1 MVWVATDDAAPR
13 RDDVFVFFTVV
24 VRFFDAPPLL
34 LGFDLALLA
43 PRLAG
48 LQVALDAARAFE
60 VADDFLA
67 VDLERARVLREV
79 DRDEEARRRVLG
91 AGRLAEADLARPVA
105 LAAVL
110 ALTIEDLDLEL
121 VDALLLGFDLALL
134 APRLA
139 GLQVALGAA
148 RAFEVAVDFL
158 TVDLERVRVPREVDS
173 DEEAR
178 RRVLGAGRLA
188 KADLARPVA
197 LAAVLALTIEDLD
210 LELVD
215 FLLADGAMM
224 RLRRR

>member
-1 MVWVATDDAAPR
+1 MPSVTGAGAGGDAGCSVPPATADAAPR

-24 VRFFDAPPLL
+24 VRFFEAPPLL

-43 PRLAG
+43 PRLA

-60 VADDFLA
+60 VAVDFLT

-105 LAAVL
+105 L
-110 ALTIEDLDLEL
+110 
-121 VDALLLGFDLALL
+121 
-134 APRLA
+134 
-139 GLQVALGAA
+139 
-148 RAFEVAVDFL
+148 
-158 TVDLERVRVPREVDS
+158 
-173 DEEAR
+173 
-178 RRVLGAGRLA
+178 
-188 KADLARPVA
+188 

-210 LELVD
+210 LVD